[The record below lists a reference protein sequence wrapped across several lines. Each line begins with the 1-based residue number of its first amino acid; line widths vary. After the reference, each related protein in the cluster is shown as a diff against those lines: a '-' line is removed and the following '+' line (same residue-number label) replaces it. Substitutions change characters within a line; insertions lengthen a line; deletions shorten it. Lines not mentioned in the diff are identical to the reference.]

1 MLRGNNWEYWNPIET
16 APRDTDVMLIVE
28 DGSGSQYRLLRP
40 CQLTAVG
47 WVTSARMTALAVKPV
62 KWRLSR
68 RASQETK

>member
-1 MLRGNNWEYWNPIET
+1 MLRGNNWEYSDPIET

-28 DGSGSQYRLLRP
+28 DGSGAFATVPTNGSWLGHLRKDD
-40 CQLTAVG
+40 
-47 WVTSARMTALAVKPV
+47 SARVKPV